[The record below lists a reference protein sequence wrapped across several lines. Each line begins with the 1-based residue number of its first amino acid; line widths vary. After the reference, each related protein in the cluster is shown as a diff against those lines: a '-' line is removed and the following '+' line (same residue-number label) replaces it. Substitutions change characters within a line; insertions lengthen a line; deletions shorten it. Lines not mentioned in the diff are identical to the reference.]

1 MSALGAPGAPPAF
14 ADPRKHEGRQRAVR
28 RVLWGVLWANL
39 FVVAVKLLVGI
50 RAGSLAV
57 LGDAAHSGV
66 DALNNVVG
74 LAAVRVAHEPPDEEH
89 PYGHGKFET
98 LAALA
103 VVSFLSIT
111 VFEIGSGAVRRL
123 LGSGIAPEVDRMT
136 FLLLVGTMVVN
147 VLVAVSEAR
156 WGRRLGSQFLSADAR
171 HTSADVLVTISVI
184 GGLGLVA
191 LGWEAADAWLALVV
205 AVLIARSGWEILRGT
220 VPVLVDSRA
229 VEAERVR
236 RFIREVP
243 GVLDVTDVRSRGAL
257 GGDAY
262 AELTVVVDGGLS
274 VEDGHGIADE
284 AERRLAAEGF
294 AGVVVHVEPPEKRT
308 GDGSVSSRPP
318 PGDG

>member
-1 MSALGAPGAPPAF
+1 VTPAPEETEARHRF
-14 ADPRKHEGRQRAVR
+14 VR

-39 FVVAVKLLVGI
+39 FVVAVKVFVGV

-123 LGSGIAPEVDRMT
+123 FGSGAPPAVDRMT
-136 FLLLVGTMVVN
+136 FLLLLGTMAVN
-147 VLVAVSEAR
+147 ILVAASEAR
-156 WGRRLGSQFLSADAR
+156 WGRRLRSQFLSADAR

-184 GGLGLVA
+184 GGLALVKF
-191 LGWEAADAWLALVV
+191 GWEAADAWLALVV
-205 AVLIARSGWEILRGT
+205 AALIARSGWEILRNT
-220 VPVLVDSRA
+220 IPVLVDSRA
-229 VEAERVR
+229 VEAGRIR
-236 RFIREVP
+236 RFVREVP
-243 GVLDVTDVRSRGAL
+243 GVLDVTDVRSRGTL

-262 AELTVVVDGGLS
+262 AEITVVVDGAMR
-274 VEDGHGIADE
+274 VEDGHRIADDVE
-284 AERRLAAEGF
+284 GRLTAQGF
-294 AGVVVHVEPPEKRT
+294 AGVVVHVEPPEGPPARAP
-308 GDGSVSSRPP
+308 VSGRRPP
-318 PGDG
+318 GAG

>member
-1 MSALGAPGAPPAF
+1 VNAG
-14 ADPRKHEGRQRAVR
+14 PRETEARQRAVR

-39 FVVAVKLLVGI
+39 FVVAVKVFVGV

-123 LGSGIAPEVDRMT
+123 LGSGIAPDVDRVT
-136 FLLLVGTMVVN
+136 FLLLVGTMAVN
-147 VLVAVSEAR
+147 ILVAVSEDR

-184 GGLGLVA
+184 GGLGLVT
-191 LGWEAADAWLALVV
+191 LGWEAADAWLALFV

-220 VPVLVDSRA
+220 IPVLVDSRA
-229 VEAERVR
+229 VEAGRIR
-236 RFIREVP
+236 RFVREVP
-243 GVLDVTDVRSRGAL
+243 GVLDVTDVRSRGTL
-257 GGDAY
+257 GGEAY
-262 AELTVVVDGGLS
+262 AELTVVVEGSLR

-284 AERRLAAEGF
+284 VERRLAAEGF
-294 AGVVVHVEPPEKRT
+294 AGVVVHVEPPGGRE
-308 GDGSVSSRPP
+308 GDGSVSPGPRP
-318 PGDG
+318 GAG